1 MLEYE
6 KYNYAAHYRLG
17 ECFLTEQDDGSA
29 FSPDCA
35 ARVKPYCGEIP
46 MQRRW
51 RQASLAK
58 GGACRA
64 VFSKRMPPLGWRKSE
79 G

>member
-35 ARVKPYCGEIP
+35 GAGETVL
-46 MQRRW
+46 W
-51 RQASLAK
+51 GDSHAAALAAGFLSK
-58 GGACRA
+58 GGG
-64 VFSKRMPPLGWRKSE
+64 V
-79 G
+79 